1 MDPAETVMAHHRAP
15 KWAKRRGAP
24 RWAHLLSWIV
34 AAVIWLWIVY
44 VTIVSDWPVPSQVLQ
59 ASAAQLGAL
68 ALNAVPFVVLATVVA
83 ALALFLVRLIWY
95 GAAWLKL
102 RF

>member
-1 MDPAETVMAHHRAP
+1 MPA
-15 KWAKRRGAP
+15 
-24 RWAHLLSWIV
+24 
-34 AAVIWLWIVY
+34 
-44 VTIVSDWPVPSQVLQ
+44 PSELFQ

-102 RF
+102 RFGG

>member
-1 MDPAETVMAHHRAP
+1 MAKRRL
-15 KWAKRRGAP
+15 WVKRRGAP
-24 RWAHLLSWIV
+24 RWALLLSWIV
-34 AAVIWLWIVY
+34 GAVVWLWIVN
-44 VTIVSDWPVPSQVLQ
+44 VTVVPDWPSPSELLQ

-83 ALALFLVRLIWY
+83 AFAMFLVRLIGR

-102 RF
+102 RFVEGK

>member
-1 MDPAETVMAHHRAP
+1 MAKRRL
-15 KWAKRRGAP
+15 WVKRRGAP
-24 RWAHLLSWIV
+24 RWALLLSWIV
-34 AAVIWLWIVY
+34 AAVVWLWIVN
-44 VTIVSDWPVPSQVLQ
+44 VTVVSDWPAPSELFQ

-83 ALALFLVRLIWY
+83 ALALFLVSLIWLVV
-95 GAAWLKL
+95 AWLRL

>member
-1 MDPAETVMAHHRAP
+1 MAKLRLRV
-15 KWAKRRGAP
+15 KRRRTP
-24 RWAHLLSWIV
+24 RWALLLSWIV
-34 AAVIWLWIVY
+34 AAVVWLWIVN
-44 VTIVSDWPVPSQVLQ
+44 VTVVSDWPVPSELLQ

-83 ALALFLVRLIWY
+83 ALALFLVRLI
-95 GAAWLKL
+95 GRVAAWLRL

>member
-1 MDPAETVMAHHRAP
+1 MASRRL
-15 KWAKRRGAP
+15 WVKRRRTS
-24 RWAHLLSWIV
+24 RWATLFSWIV
-34 AAVIWLWIVY
+34 GAVVWLLIVD
-44 VTIVSDWPVPSQVLQ
+44 VTVVPDWPVPSELLQ
-59 ASAAQLGAL
+59 AGAAQLGAL

>member
-1 MDPAETVMAHHRAP
+1 MAKRRRAP

-24 RWAHLLSWIV
+24 RWASLLSWVV
-34 AAVIWLWIVY
+34 AAVVWLWIVD
-44 VTIVSDWPVPSQVLQ
+44 VTVVSDWPVPSQVLQ

-68 ALNAVPFVVLATVVA
+68 ALNSVPFVVLATVVA

-95 GAAWLKL
+95 GAVWLKL

>member
-1 MDPAETVMAHHRAP
+1 M
-15 KWAKRRGAP
+15 AKRRSKARRRGGP
-24 RWAHLLSWIV
+24 KWVRLLSWIV
-34 AAVIWLWIVY
+34 AAVVWLWIVD
-44 VTIVSDWPVPSQVLQ
+44 VTVVSDWPVPSQVLQ

-68 ALNAVPFVVLATVVA
+68 ALNKVPFVVLATVVA